1 MQDLIRYMERESV
14 TQAALAEQLGISP
27 SMMSLL
33 LSGARQPGIMLTKKI
48 EAVTG
53 IPRSTLR
60 PDVYEAA
67 Q

>member
-1 MQDLIRYMERESV
+1 MNALQQYMEQGQV

-27 SMMSLL
+27 SMMSLI
-33 LSGARQPGIMLTKKI
+33 LSGARQPGIPLTKKI

-53 IPRSTLR
+53 IPRHTLR